1 MENCWYAQPMDV
13 WLVCIRRIQSLS
25 SSSEC
30 IYTIL
35 PREMKC
41 ILCLCSK
48 MPKFGSPCYLSS
60 DVHRWTIGM
69 LTQHLPRLQ
78 MANLR
83 YVMWYQRWYCFYLGS
98 CWWQHDVYQYWW
110 HRIEVCQGQSFC
122 CIEHCQKW
130 WHYIVRCQMLKHCIE
145 HCRMIQSQYPWLRYF
160 QSWLELENRKSCAVH
175 SKGIGQF
182 GRE

>member
-1 MENCWYAQPMDV
+1 MENCWYAQSMNV
-13 WLVCIRRIQSLS
+13 WLVCISRIQSLS

-48 MPKFGSPCYLSS
+48 MSKFGSHYYLSW
-60 DVHRWTIGM
+60 WTIGM

-83 YVMWYQRWYCFYLGS
+83 YVLWYQRWYCCYLRS
-98 CWWQHDVYQYWW
+98 CWWQNDLYQYWW
-110 HRIEVCQGQSFC
+110 HCIEFYCQSQSFC

-130 WHYIVRCQMLKHCIE
+130 WHYIVRCQMLSIALSIAVWFKVSIHDWDTFDLNLRIAKVVHIICTWVQ
-145 HCRMIQSQYPWLRYF
+145 RWL
-160 QSWLELENRKSCAVH
+160 
-175 SKGIGQF
+175 GIKL
-182 GRE
+182 